1 MNFKTSR
8 AVFFTLLFLITPA
21 WGQNQRKEEREAD
34 KYYQKWMDQDVLFL
48 ITDEERE
55 VFKKLST
62 ADEKDQFIEQ
72 FWQRRDTDL
81 TTAINEYKEEHYR
94 RLAYVNQKFG
104 SGIPGWKT
112 DRGRT
117 YIMYGPADEIEYYAG
132 GNYLRKPWEGG
143 GRTATFPFE
152 IWYYNYLPG
161 VGGDIELEFVDRSFS
176 GEFKLAIYP
185 WEKDMLLH
193 VDGLGQTNAE
203 RFGLA
208 DRAQRPGLHPGNLN
222 NLSYMKKFMGARTKD
237 LPFERQ
243 LQYFRLQKP
252 PQIKQKE
259 LQKII
264 DTRVIYDVL
273 PFSVYVHH
281 LWIGDRNALV
291 PITLEVR
298 NSELTYIRRGDF
310 FKARVGIYGRI
321 TSMRGEL
328 ITEFEETLASE
339 YRAQYIE
346 AGRTQK
352 SVFQKIAPLEPGRYK
367 IELVVKDLGNSNVG
381 TFYQGIHIPVLMKS
395 SLTTSSLVLADQLQP
410 LDDFPDT
417 PTSFV
422 LGDVRV
428 VPNVTGRFE
437 PDDELGVYLQVHNA
451 GIDSSTS
458 LPDVQVEYVIR
469 RGNEVIS
476 RVTDTSGSSIEYI
489 SGERLVL
496 VRKIKIE
503 SLKEGRYEMVVIVND
518 SLTGQKVENKASFE
532 IVG

>member
-1 MNFKTSR
+1 MHAKTSTT
-8 AVFFTLLFLITPA
+8 ACFIFLLLMIPA
-21 WGQNQRKEEREAD
+21 WGQDPRKEEREAD
-34 KYYQKWMDQDVLFL
+34 KYYQKWMDQDVLYI

-55 VFKKLST
+55 IFQELST

-94 RLAYVNQKFG
+94 RLAFVNQKYG

-132 GNYLRKPWEGG
+132 GSYLRKPWEGG
-143 GRTATFPFE
+143 GRTATYPFE

-176 GEFKLAIYP
+176 GEFKLAMYP

-193 VDGLGQTNAE
+193 VDGLGETNAE

-208 DRAQRPGLHPGNLN
+208 NRAQRPGLHPGNLN
-222 NLSYMKKFMGARTKD
+222 NLSFMKKYMGARNKD

-259 LQKII
+259 LQKIV
-264 DTRVIYDVL
+264 DTRVTYDVL
-273 PFSVYVHH
+273 PLSVYVHH
-281 LWIGDRNALV
+281 VWVGDHNALV
-291 PITLEVR
+291 PITLEIC
-298 NSELTYIRRGDF
+298 NSELTYVSRGDI

-321 TSMRGEL
+321 TSMRGKL

-339 YRAQYIE
+339 YKARYIE

-352 SVFQKIAPLEPGRYK
+352 SVFQKIAPLQPGRYK
-367 IELVVKDLGNSNVG
+367 IELVVKDLSSSNVG
-381 TFYQGIHIPVLMKS
+381 TFYQGIHIPALKTD
-395 SLTTSSLVLADQLQP
+395 SLTTSPLVLADRLQP

-422 LGDVRV
+422 LGAVRV
-428 VPNVTGRFE
+428 VPNVSGRFK

-458 LPDVQVEYVIR
+458 LPEVDIEYAIR

-476 RVTDTSGSSIEYI
+476 RVTDTSGSSIEYV
-489 SGERLVL
+489 SDERLVL
-496 VRKIKIE
+496 VRKMKIE
-503 SLKEGRYEMVVIVND
+503 SLKAGRYQVVVTVSD
-518 SLTGQKVENKASFE
+518 SLTGQKTQNKASFE